1 VAVLSVPGG
10 RRCAADQV
18 PSARTAP
25 NVPET
30 QVLSRDK
37 DLSSFLFVNA
47 CLKAMKAKLDEKL
60 DEMSLADS
68 EKQNDDTENDIQE
81 SLISS
86 SQAPS
91 ENYSENM
98 SGKQNDETGISENL
112 ESLSKTSTEHHS

>member
-1 VAVLSVPGG
+1 MCLPCETLVLCVPDG
-10 RRCAADQV
+10 RRSAADQV
-18 PSARTAP
+18 PSVRRAP
-25 NVPET
+25 NVP
-30 QVLSRDK
+30 

-68 EKQNDDTENDIQE
+68 EKENDDTENDIQE

-98 SGKQNDETGISENL
+98 SDKQNDETGISEIL
-112 ESLSKTSTEHHS
+112 ESLSKTSTEHHSLPS